1 VKSAAQ
7 PTSPDERPMPALISH
22 RSPQAVMAWSHGR
35 AITAL
40 DYLAAVRH
48 MAARLP
54 PGAPV
59 LNLCSRRHHFAV
71 VLGAALLRDVPLLLP
86 STRTSE
92 MLQRL
97 GQRYP
102 GLHAVVDAP
111 GDSGGLPQI
120 IYERGPVPA
129 ADAPFDVPE
138 IDAAQVAAHV
148 FTSGSTGEP
157 MPHVKHW
164 GPLVQNAQG
173 AGRRVREWLGTQ
185 QPFTVTGTVPAQH
198 MYGFESTVLLP
209 LLNEGVID
217 ASHPFYPADIAA
229 ALQDTPEPRVLVST
243 PFHLRTLLEAQVRMP
258 ALALQLC
265 ATAPLAPQ
273 LARQAEEQL
282 GAPLL
287 EIYGSTETGQIAAR
301 RGAAGE
307 PWQTFDGIEV
317 HAKPTVDGEPRF
329 AAQGGHVEGVVPL
342 SDVLELQSPTRFVLL
357 GRHSDMVNIAGK
369 RTSLA
374 YLNHQINSIPG
385 VVDAALYWPQDASQD
400 AQGRIQRPVAF
411 VVAPALDEAGLQ
423 HALRERIDP
432 AFLPR
437 PVHFVPALPRNATG
451 KLTQQALAGLA
462 QQAAQTR
469 SEARA
474 APAIDPTGPATR
486 WKRPPLVQAT
496 LGLHAL
502 AGVAL
507 LTPAWPWS
515 LGALVANHALLAAT
529 GLWPRS
535 TWLGAN
541 LTHLSRQ
548 RPEVALT
555 IDDGP
560 DPDVTPAVLDLL
572 DELQAKATFF
582 CIGAQTQRHPALA
595 REIVQRGHA
604 LGNHSQHHRHHFS
617 LMGPAQL
624 RREISTAQA
633 TLEDITGCRP
643 RFFRAPAGLRNLFL
657 DPVLHELGLQL
668 ASWTRRG
675 FDTRTG
681 DADRVL
687 RRLTRQLAAGDILLL
702 HDHHAALG
710 PTGRPVL
717 LDVLP
722 PLLAAIRAQGLQPV
736 RLQA

>member
-1 VKSAAQ
+1 
-7 PTSPDERPMPALISH
+7 MPALISH
-22 RSPQAVMAWSHGR
+22 RSPQALMAWSNGR

-40 DYLAAVRH
+40 DYLGAVRH

-54 PGAPV
+54 PDAPV
-59 LNLCSRRHHFAV
+59 LNLCSKRHHFAV
-71 VLGAALLRDVPLLLP
+71 VLGAALLRGVPLLLP
-86 STRTSE
+86 STRTPE

-120 IYERGPVPA
+120 VYERGPVPA
-129 ADAPFDVPE
+129 AGAPFEVPDIGAE
-138 IDAAQVAAHV
+138 QIAAYV

-157 MPHVKHW
+157 VPHTKHW
-164 GPLVQNAQG
+164 GPLVHDAQA
-173 AGRRVREWLGTQ
+173 AGRRVREWLGTE
-185 QPFTVTGTVPAQH
+185 QPFTVTGTVPPQH

-209 LLNEGVID
+209 LLNAGVID

-229 ALQDTPEPRVLVST
+229 ALQGTPEPRVLVST
-243 PFHLRTLLEAQVRMP
+243 PFHLRTLLEARIAVP

-287 EIYGSTETGQIAAR
+287 EIYGSTETGQIATR
-301 RGAAGE
+301 RSSAGE
-307 PWQTFDGIEV
+307 LWLTFDGIEV
-317 HAKPTVDGEPRF
+317 HAQPTEEGEPRF
-329 AAQGGHVEGVVPL
+329 AAHGGHVEGVVPL
-342 SDVLELQSPTRFVLL
+342 SDVLDLQSPTRFALL
-357 GRHSDMVNIAGK
+357 GRHADMVNIAGK

-374 YLNHQINSIPG
+374 YLNHQLNSIPG
-385 VVDAALYWPQDASQD
+385 VVDAALYWPQDATLD

-411 VVAPALDEAGLQ
+411 VVAPTLDEAGLQ
-423 HALRERIDP
+423 HAMRERIDP

-437 PVHFVPALPRNATG
+437 PIHFLPALPRNATG
-451 KLTQQALAGLA
+451 KLPQQALAELA
-462 QQAAQTR
+462 TQTAQGRHVTSAASDAQP
-469 SEARA
+469 AR
-474 APAIDPTGPATR
+474 R
-486 WKRPPLVQAT
+486 RPRPFVQAS
-496 LGLHAL
+496 LGMHAL
-502 AGVAL
+502 AGIGL

-515 LGALVANHALLAAT
+515 LGALAANHALIAAA

-535 TWLGAN
+535 TWLGSN
-541 LTHLSRQ
+541 LTHLPRQ

-560 DPDVTPAVLDLL
+560 DPEVTPAVLDLL
-572 DELQAKATFF
+572 DALEVKATFF
-582 CIGAQTQRHPALA
+582 CIGTQARRHPELM
-595 REIVQRGHA
+595 REIVRRGHG

-617 LMGPAQL
+617 LMGPALL
-624 RREISTAQA
+624 RREISAAQA
-633 TLEDITGCRP
+633 TLADITGVRP
-643 RFFRAPAGLRNLFL
+643 KFFRAPAGLRNIFL
-657 DPVLHELGLQL
+657 DPVLQELGLRL

-681 DADRVL
+681 DPDLVL
-687 RRLTRQLAAGDILLL
+687 RRLTRDLQGGDILLL
-702 HDHHAALG
+702 HDRHAART
-710 PTGRPVL
+710 PQGRPVL

-722 PLLAAIRAQGLQPV
+722 PLLAAIRVRGLQPV
-736 RLQA
+736 RLDAAAA

>member
-1 VKSAAQ
+1 
-7 PTSPDERPMPALISH
+7 MPALISH
-22 RSPQAVMAWSHGR
+22 RSPQDLMAWSHGR
-35 AITAL
+35 GITAR

-54 PGAPV
+54 AGAPV
-59 LNLCSRRHHFAV
+59 INLCGKRHHFAV
-71 VLGAALLRDVPLLLP
+71 VLGAALLRGVPLLLP
-86 STRTSE
+86 STRTPE

-120 IYERGPVPA
+120 IYERGPIPA
-129 ADAPFDVPE
+129 ADAPFEVPD
-138 IDAAQVAAHV
+138 IDGEQIAAYV

-157 MPHVKHW
+157 VPHAKHW

-173 AGRRVREWLGTQ
+173 AGRRVREWLGTD
-185 QPFTVTGTVPAQH
+185 QPFTVTGTVPPQH

-229 ALQDTPEPRVLVST
+229 ALQDTPTPRVLVST
-243 PFHLRTLLEAQVRMP
+243 PFHLRTLVESQLTVP
-258 ALALQLC
+258 PLSLLLC

-273 LARQAEEQL
+273 LARQAEETL

-301 RGAAGE
+301 RCAAGDL
-307 PWQTFDGIEV
+307 WQTFDGIEV
-317 HAKPTVDGEPRF
+317 QAEPVVDGEPRF
-329 AAQGGHVEGVVPL
+329 SAHGGHVEGVVPL
-342 SDVLELQSPTRFVLL
+342 SDVLELQSPTRFALL
-357 GRHSDMVNIAGK
+357 GRHADMVNIAGK

-385 VVDAALYWPQDASQD
+385 VVDAALYWPQDAVQD
-400 AQGRIQRPVAF
+400 AQAHIQRPMAF
-411 VVAPALDEAGLQ
+411 VVAPTLNEAGLQ
-423 HALRERIDP
+423 HAMRERIDP

-437 PVHFVPALPRNATG
+437 PIHFLPALPRNATG
-451 KLTQQALAGLA
+451 KLPQQVLAELA
-462 QQAAQTR
+462 RQAAQERHAANTTR
-469 SEARA
+469 
-474 APAIDPTGPATR
+474 IMDPPGQTAR
-486 WKRPPLVQAT
+486 WKPAPFVQVS
-496 LGLHAL
+496 LGVHAL
-502 AGVAL
+502 AGVGL
-507 LTPAWPWS
+507 LTSAWPLS
-515 LGALVANHALLAAT
+515 LGALAANHALIAAT

-535 TWLGAN
+535 HWLGPN
-541 LTHLSRQ
+541 LTHLPRQ

-560 DPDVTPAVLDLL
+560 NPQVTPAVLDLL
-572 DELQAKATFF
+572 DELQAQATFF
-582 CIGAQTQRHPALA
+582 CIGEHVQRHPELA
-595 REIVQRGHA
+595 REIVRRGHA
-604 LGNHSQHHRHHFS
+604 LGNHSQRHRHHFS
-617 LMGPAQL
+617 VMGPGQL

-633 TLEDITGCRP
+633 TLEDVTGQRP
-643 RFFRAPAGLRNLFL
+643 QFFRAPAGLRNIFL

-681 DADRVL
+681 DAALVL
-687 RRLTRQLAAGDILLL
+687 QRLTRNLGAGDILLL
-702 HDHHAALG
+702 HDHHAALS
-710 PTGRPVL
+710 PAGRPVIL
-717 LDVLP
+717 EVLP
-722 PLLAAIRAQGLQPV
+722 PLLAALRAQGLQAV

>member
-1 VKSAAQ
+1 
-7 PTSPDERPMPALISH
+7 MPALISH
-22 RSPQAVMAWSHGR
+22 RSPQALMAWTNGR
-35 AITAL
+35 GITAR

-48 MAARLP
+48 MAALLP
-54 PGAPV
+54 PGVPV
-59 LNLCSRRHHFAV
+59 INLCSRRHHFAV
-71 VLGAALLRDVPLLLP
+71 ILGAALLRGVPLLLP
-86 STRTSE
+86 STRTPE

-102 GLHAVVDAP
+102 GLHAVVDNP

-120 IYERGPVPA
+120 VYERGPIPA
-129 ADAPFDVPE
+129 ADAPYEVPE
-138 IDAAQVAAHV
+138 IAGDQIAAYV

-157 MPHVKHW
+157 VPHAKHW

-173 AGRRVREWLGTQ
+173 AGRRVREWLGTD
-185 QPFTVTGTVPAQH
+185 QPFTVTGTVPPQH

-209 LLNEGVID
+209 LLNAGVID

-229 ALQDTPEPRVLVST
+229 ALQDTPTPRVLVST
-243 PFHLRTLLEAQVRMP
+243 PFHLRTLVESQLTVP
-258 ALALQLC
+258 PLSLLLC

-273 LARQAEEQL
+273 LAREAEARL

-287 EIYGSTETGQIAAR
+287 EVYGSTETGQIAAR
-301 RGAAGE
+301 RCAAGDL
-307 PWQTFDGIEV
+307 WQTFDGIEV
-317 HAKPTVDGEPRF
+317 QAEPAVDGEPRF
-329 AAQGGHVEGVVPL
+329 SAHGGHVEGVVPL
-342 SDVLELQSPTRFVLL
+342 SDVLELQSPTRFALL
-357 GRHSDMVNIAGK
+357 GRHADMVNIAGK

-374 YLNHQINSIPG
+374 YLNHQLCSIPG
-385 VVDAALYWPQDASQD
+385 VVDAALYWPQDATQD

-411 VVAPALDEAGLQ
+411 VVAPTLDEAALQ
-423 HALRERIDP
+423 HAMRERIDP

-437 PVHFVPALPRNATG
+437 PIHFLPALPRNATG
-451 KLTQQALAGLA
+451 KLPQQVLAGLA
-462 QQAAQTR
+462 TQVAQARSAKRSHATGSTR
-469 SEARA
+469 TAR
-474 APAIDPTGPATR
+474 
-486 WKRPPLVQAT
+486 WQRPPFVQAT

-502 AGVAL
+502 AGVGL

-515 LGALVANHALLAAT
+515 LGALAANHALIAAT

-535 TWLGAN
+535 NWLGAN

-548 RPEVALT
+548 RPEVAIT

-560 DPDVTPAVLDLL
+560 DPQVTPAVLDLL
-572 DELQAKATFF
+572 DELQAQATFF
-582 CIGAQTQRHPALA
+582 CIGDHVQRHPALA
-595 REIVQRGHA
+595 REIVRRGHA

-624 RREISTAQA
+624 RREISAAQA

-643 RFFRAPAGLRNLFL
+643 RFFRAPAGLRNIFL

-681 DADRVL
+681 DADLVL
-687 RRLTRQLAAGDILLL
+687 RRLTRQLGAGDILLL
-702 HDHHAALG
+702 HDHHAALS

-717 LDVLP
+717 LEVLP

-736 RLQA
+736 RLDAASR